1 MTRVKIEQVID
12 HLSSGMR
19 KALADAVAQVI
30 PGKDFDDRELFRAFR
45 RAVGRKCSAWERV
58 PSHYVKVD

>member
-1 MTRVKIEQVID
+1 
-12 HLSSGMR
+12 MR